1 MLFGKSSGAGAPSL
15 FQTMK
20 MKFWQSV
27 IKSNFGS
34 AIMQILIYAALAFSS
49 TCFCFSFLYGS
60 SIFAGIS
67 LLAAIMIMLNIDLT
81 NLNRKYQ
88 EYADLYSSMD
98 GIKND
103 LADSNAALKE
113 NNVQLKQELGQLQG
127 KIKKLE
133 GLLLGMEKVINNSH
147 DLNREQTIKFTE
159 ALNNIIEATD
169 LSNANAQAEF
179 AKVLLDYENVSD
191 KLAAVTT
198 TLELKTAELA
208 NTSAALCD
216 SNKDFKK
223 VCKSLETITLRLE
236 QLYSVGVISEKYLN
250 TWSMQLKVSASN
262 GAETYVKSA
271 EIKQNFMG
279 LQSFCDSLGAMP
291 RRVTEPH
298 AGA

>member
-1 MLFGKSSGAGAPSL
+1 MLFGKSSGAGTPSL
-15 FQTMK
+15 FQAMK

-27 IKSNFGS
+27 IKSNFCS

-49 TCFCFSFLYGS
+49 TCFCFSWLYGS
-60 SIFAGIS
+60 SIFTWVS
-67 LLAAIMIMLNIDLT
+67 FLASVMIMLNIDLT

-113 NNVQLKQELGQLQG
+113 NNAQLKQEVWQLQS

-147 DLNREQTIKFTE
+147 ELNKEQTAKFTE
-159 ALNNIIEATD
+159 ALNNIIEAAD

-191 KLAAVTT
+191 KLAAVTA

-223 VCKSLETITLRLE
+223 VCKSLEIITLRLE

-250 TWSMQLKVSASN
+250 TWSMQLKVSAS
-262 GAETYVKSA
+262 GGGETYVKSA

-279 LQSFCDSLGAMP
+279 LQSFCDSLGTMP
-291 RRVTEPH
+291 RRVPEPH
-298 AGA
+298 AAA